1 MICVKI
7 TLIQIS
13 TQNIIAR
20 HPLAFKG
27 LRGKRP
33 KKWDNSAEKCGEK
46 KGMMFHVKHRRRG
59 LRIIRFRA
67 SAKAHPLRRASS
79 STENRFAGFSVDFGE
94 TRGVPLLR
102 LFPPQPL
109 RWVASER
116 GKYGILRFR
125 ASAKAHPHRRTSFST
140 ENRFAGFSVDFGET
154 RGVPLPLGCGGNVEK
169 KTPECFT

>member
-46 KGMMFHVKHRRRG
+46 KGMMFHVKQSAQQASYLSVRR
-59 LRIIRFRA
+59 LRQ
-67 SAKAHPLRRASS
+67 
-79 STENRFAGFSVDFGE
+79 TSVS
-94 TRGVPLLR
+94 PLLR

-109 RWVASER
+109 RWVASE
-116 GKYGILRFR
+116 K
-125 ASAKAHPHRRTSFST
+125 
-140 ENRFAGFSVDFGET
+140 
-154 RGVPLPLGCGGNVEK
+154 GNTEK

>member
-46 KGMMFHVKHRRRG
+46 KGTMFHVKQSAQQASYLSVRR
-59 LRIIRFRA
+59 LRQ
-67 SAKAHPLRRASS
+67 
-79 STENRFAGFSVDFGE
+79 TSVS
-94 TRGVPLLR
+94 PLLR
-102 LFPPQPL
+102 LLPPQPL

-125 ASAKAHPHRRTSFST
+125 ASAKAHPLRRTSSST
-140 ENRFAGFSVDFGET
+140 ENRFAGFSVDFRET
-154 RGVPLPLGCGGNVEK
+154 RGVPLLCLLPPQPRCWVAEEMWKRKPQNVSRE
-169 KTPECFT
+169 TFWG